1 MIKRNITISSNLDG
15 SFEYKDKSNSY
26 LKDDEIFFPFD
37 ENEKDN
43 DKENISKSSL
53 SKNTKFKSRFEYSLD
68 YIKNNIINNSTFAS
82 CTFTF
87 LYENKV
93 KYDTNSN
100 Y

>member
-1 MIKRNITISSNLDG
+1 MIRRNITKSSNLNED
-15 SFEYKDKSNSY
+15 FENKDKSNSY
-26 LKDDEIFFPFD
+26 LKDNEIFFPFD
-37 ENEKDN
+37 EN

-53 SKNTKFKSRFEYSLD
+53 SKNTKLKSRFEYSLD
-68 YIKNNIINNSTFAS
+68 YIKNNIFNNSTFAS

>member
-1 MIKRNITISSNLDG
+1 MIRRNITKSSNLNED
-15 SFEYKDKSNSY
+15 FENKDKSNSY
-26 LKDDEIFFPFD
+26 LKDNEIFFPFD
-37 ENEKDN
+37 ENENEN

-53 SKNTKFKSRFEYSLD
+53 SKNTKLKSRFEYSLD
-68 YIKNNIINNSTFAS
+68 YIKNNIFNNSTFAS